1 MVPDFGQDRCESSDA
16 QTVVIRDRDVM
27 FTLLHRGQPEVAAG
41 FPGDFVPKLRSTLT
55 SPRPERSRG
64 SFTQR

>member
-27 FTLLHRGQPEVAAG
+27 FRLLHRGQPEVAAG
-41 FPGDFVPKLRSTLT
+41 FPFPGDL
-55 SPRPERSRG
+55 
-64 SFTQR
+64 